1 MRRIL
6 AVLLVGTCVVVLAA
20 PAAHA
25 GGHGVAR
32 VVIGLATFAIFAP
45 FIVVGEVIAHAVPPY
60 RAPAVVVAPPP
71 LAYAPA
77 PTYYAAPPAYGAP
90 SAYTAAPAYANQTSM
105 TSVPVQP
112 RVVQYPHGR
121 YVLQGDGITT
131 AYQWVWIPNPPSAPP
146 APLPSAPS
154 Q

>member
-1 MRRIL
+1 MRRIV
-6 AVLLVGTCVVVLAA
+6 AVLLVVTCVLALA
-20 PAAHA
+20 PRAAHA
-25 GGHGVAR
+25 GGHGAAR
-32 VVIGLATFAIFAP
+32 AAIGLATFAIFAP
-45 FIVVGEVIAHAVPPY
+45 FIIVGEVLAHAVPPY

-71 LAYAPA
+71 LSYAPA

-90 SAYTAAPAYANQTSM
+90 PAYAAAPAYANRAYIVS
-105 TSVPVQP
+105 SPVQP

-121 YVLQGDGITT
+121 YVLQGDGIAI

-146 APLPSAPS
+146 AAPPAPS

>member
-45 FIVVGEVIAHAVPPY
+45 LIVVGEVIAHAVPPY
-60 RAPAVVVAPPP
+60 RAPTVPAVVSIVFARAPNGRASIDRIRVGEFTRIVWASDRA
-71 LAYAPA
+71 LAKFSVCGGELWSR
-77 PTYYAAPPAYGAP
+77 TRC
-90 SAYTAAPAYANQTSM
+90 SRCRRANAFQQCS
-105 TSVPVQP
+105 
-112 RVVQYPHGR
+112 
-121 YVLQGDGITT
+121 
-131 AYQWVWIPNPPSAPP
+131 
-146 APLPSAPS
+146 
-154 Q
+154 